1 MNSKAIKRQLLAA
14 IAMVLVAAL
23 ALGSST
29 YAWFVASGTVKAEG
43 MKVQAQAEGN
53 LVIRHTT
60 KNWGTVATADPY
72 KTNGSVVAGSLAPA
86 STANLTKWVHASAD
100 GPATYVST
108 SDYDV
113 ITSNVNPGTDDA
125 GTCNG
130 YVLVKQ
136 FFIRSATAQ
145 NAPKGLYIDKINVT
159 VGETAAATAQNL
171 SSSLRVGI
179 QCTYGNNKQ
188 TLIYAPVGTGEN
200 APAYGSIE
208 LSDKTTINGVY
219 VPADSATGKVAQS
232 AMTPT
237 AVTLAQ
243 AGWNADA
250 SAPYNELLSSTVT
263 LPGAKTGDNASTSTS
278 SDAVE
283 VFVYV
288 WFEGEDTHL
297 YSDNFAA
304 EAMDISIEFQ
314 SISTK
319 SASASN

>member
-1 MNSKAIKRQLLAA
+1 MNSKAIRKQLLAA
-14 IAMVLVAAL
+14 VAMVLVAAV

-72 KTNGSVVAGSLAPA
+72 KSNGDVVAGSLKPA

-113 ITSNVNPGTDDA
+113 ITSNVTPGADDG

-159 VGETAAATAQNL
+159 VGEAAAATTQNL

-179 QCTYGNNKQ
+179 KCTYGENTK
-188 TLIYAPVGTGEN
+188 TLIYAPVGVGDN
-200 APAYGSIE
+200 APAYGSIKISE
-208 LSDKTTINGVY
+208 SNTINGVY
-219 VPADSATGKVAQS
+219 VPADGATGRVAQS

-237 AVTLAQ
+237 AVTLAA
-243 AGWNADA
+243 AGWDTNS
-250 SAPYNELLSSTVT
+250 SAPYNELLGTGVT
-263 LPGAKTGDNASTSTS
+263 LPGAKTGEQANTSTS
-278 SDAVE
+278 ADAVE

-304 EAMDISIEFQ
+304 ETMDVSIEFQ
-314 SISTK
+314 SISSKT
-319 SASASN
+319 AS